1 MVLGGSVNNCSGK
14 GYREDAACADIIGA
28 TADLY
33 VFVSADIYCADM
45 KMGLGD
51 GLTGNDLTGYNA
63 AYILADLV
71 FLFYLKT
78 AGEKLLFEFFG
89 CNIYI
94 NIIF

>member
-1 MVLGGSVNNCSGK
+1 
-14 GYREDAACADIIGA
+14 
-28 TADLY
+28 
-33 VFVSADIYCADM
+33 M

-51 GLTGNDLTGYNA
+51 GLAGNNFTGYNA

-78 AGEKLLFEFFG
+78 AGEKLLLKFIG
-89 CNIYI
+89 RNIYI